1 MTRRTVFAG
10 IAILGLAASLF
21 AADPVFSGSGEAKA
35 SFTVDDAGRGSHAF
49 EQFANL
55 RFKVNVGEKGAF
67 HGAVNA
73 IADSGSARELQLDGE
88 LERLYMGIRGEKADF
103 DAGLMR
109 LAFGYGQGLFRPT
122 DVYALQ
128 NPQFPDARPQG
139 VLGALLAWYP
149 LDGTKVQG
157 FAVNRPDQ
165 INPDAGLSA
174 DFHTRFGSFEALYIL
189 SVPTAA
195 GTDAVHRTG
204 TSLKFDLAA
213 GFTVDALYTSGTELP
228 EIAAGIDYSLADGK
242 VYLLGQYF
250 FNGDDAG
257 YAGTHYLL
265 GTVSWQY
272 SDYTNLTAVCTASP
286 GDGSF
291 LSSATLSHEPFQGF
305 TVTLSGRMPLDNT
318 SFGDGT
324 AGEFGPSVL
333 GERGSVSLGARM
345 KF

>member
-1 MTRRTVFAG
+1 MTRRTVVAG
-10 IAILGLAASLF
+10 IAVLAFSASLF

-35 SFTVDDAGRGSHAF
+35 TFAVDDEKTAGHAF

-55 RFKVNVGEKGAF
+55 RFKVEVGEKGAF

-73 IADSGSARELQLDGE
+73 IADSGTARELQLDGE
-88 LERLYMGIRGEKADF
+88 LERLYMEIRGDKIDF

-109 LAFGYGQGLFRPT
+109 LAFGYGQGFRPT
-122 DVYALQ
+122 DVFALP
-128 NPQFPDARPQG
+128 NPLYPDARPQG

-149 LDGTKVQG
+149 IDGTKVQG

-165 INPDAGLSA
+165 INLDTGLSA
-174 DFHTRFGSFEALYIL
+174 DLHTRIGSLEGLYIL
-189 SVPTAA
+189 SVPSAA
-195 GTDAVHRTG
+195 GTEAVHRTG

-286 GDGSF
+286 GDGSC

-305 TVTLSGRMPLDNT
+305 TVTLSGRMPLDKT

-324 AGEFGPSVL
+324 AGEFGPS
-333 GERGSVSLGARM
+333 GPGGPGSVSLGARM